1 MMDNIKNEKYHK
13 MALNKVRALMKL
25 KPSKESEEGQE
36 LEMLITLIEAYED
49 VHVPMQASDPIAYL
63 AYRMEQDNL
72 KQVDLIPY
80 IGDKTKVSKVMNRKQ
95 ELSVSMIR
103 RLSEGLKIPINFLI
117 PVGV

>member
-1 MMDNIKNEKYHK
+1 MMDNINNEKYHK

-25 KPSKESEEGQE
+25 KPSKDSEDGQE

-49 VHVPMQASDPIAYL
+49 VHVPIQASDPIAYL

-72 KQVDLIPY
+72 KQVDLIPF

-95 ELSVSMIR
+95 ELSVLMIR

-117 PVGV
+117 PMGV

>member
-1 MMDNIKNEKYHK
+1 MMDNINNEKYHK
-13 MALNKVRALMKL
+13 MALNKVRALLKL
-25 KPSKESEEGQE
+25 NPAKESEEGQE

-63 AYRMEQDNL
+63 VYRMEQDNL
-72 KQVDLIPY
+72 KQVDLIPF

-117 PVGV
+117 PMGV

>member
-1 MMDNIKNEKYHK
+1 MMDNLNNEKYHK

-25 KPSKESEEGQE
+25 NPSKESAEGQE

-63 AYRMEQDNL
+63 VYRMEQDNL
-72 KQVDLIPY
+72 KQVDLIPF

-117 PVGV
+117 PMGV

>member
-1 MMDNIKNEKYHK
+1 MMDNINNEKYHK
-13 MALNKVRALMKL
+13 MALNKVRALLKL
-25 KPSKESEEGQE
+25 NPAKESAEGQE

-49 VHVPMQASDPIAYL
+49 VYVPMQASDPIAYL
-63 AYRMEQDNL
+63 VYRMEQDNL
-72 KQVDLIPY
+72 KQVDLIPF

-117 PVGV
+117 PMGV

>member
-1 MMDNIKNEKYHK
+1 VQNATNEKYHQ

-63 AYRMEQDNL
+63 VYRMEQDNL
-72 KQVDLIPY
+72 KQVDLIPF

-95 ELSVSMIR
+95 ELSVPMIR

-117 PVGV
+117 PMGV

>member
-1 MMDNIKNEKYHK
+1 MMDNINIEKYHK

-25 KPSKESEEGQE
+25 NPSKESAEGQE

-63 AYRMEQDNL
+63 VYRMEQDNL
-72 KQVDLIPY
+72 KQVDLIPF

-103 RLSEGLKIPINFLI
+103 RLSEGLNIPINFLI
-117 PVGV
+117 PMGV

>member
-1 MMDNIKNEKYHK
+1 MMDNINNEKYHK
-13 MALNKVRALMKL
+13 MALNKVRALLKL
-25 KPSKESEEGQE
+25 NPAKESAEGQE

-63 AYRMEQDNL
+63 VYRMEQDNL
-72 KQVDLIPY
+72 KQVDLIPF

-117 PVGV
+117 PMGV

>member
-1 MMDNIKNEKYHK
+1 VQNANNEKYHQ
-13 MALNKVRALMKL
+13 MALNKVRTLMKL

-63 AYRMEQDNL
+63 VYKMEQDNL

-80 IGDKTKVSKVMNRKQ
+80 IGDKTKVSKVMNRNK
-95 ELSVSMIR
+95 
-103 RLSEGLKIPINFLI
+103 N
-117 PVGV
+117 

>member
-1 MMDNIKNEKYHK
+1 MDNIKNEKYHK
-13 MALNKVRALMKL
+13 MALSKVRALMKL
-25 KPSKESEEGQE
+25 NPPKESEEGQE

-72 KQVDLIPY
+72 KQRDLIPF

-95 ELSVSMIR
+95 ELSVLMIR

-117 PVGV
+117 PMGV